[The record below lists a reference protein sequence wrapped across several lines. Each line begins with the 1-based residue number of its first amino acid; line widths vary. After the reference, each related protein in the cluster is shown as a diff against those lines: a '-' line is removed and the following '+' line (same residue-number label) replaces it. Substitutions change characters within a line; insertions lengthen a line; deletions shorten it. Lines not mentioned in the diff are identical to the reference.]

1 MDEMEMSSGKKQGL
15 YVSYN
20 EGKNGPFDEAV
31 RISNELG
38 CLTWLDKS
46 RVDPRH
52 LTYPTE
58 VFVRLKG
65 AERYFR
71 GTLLAI
77 ASRDALHED
86 FVLGEINHRPI
97 AWRTESDSPQWGVD
111 FQSVLFIG
119 GLRAIQKPPQLENRN
134 PPQHPTY
141 VDL

>member
-1 MDEMEMSSGKKQGL
+1 MSSGKKQGL

-52 LTYPTE
+52 LIYPTE
-58 VFVRLKG
+58 IFVRLKG

-86 FVLGEINHRPI
+86 FRSRGNQPSAYSMENGKRLAAVGCGFPVRSVHRWPKSNSE
-97 AWRTESDSPQWGVD
+97 ASS
-111 FQSVLFIG
+111 
-119 GLRAIQKPPQLENRN
+119 A
-134 PPQHPTY
+134 
-141 VDL
+141 